1 MESQGLLE
9 QNKTPAAPL
18 ASSAYAKSIGCN
30 FNDGSGSDE
39 GSDKSCQEGVNDV
52 ISEGSLDGLS
62 YWINEGLECLDKG
75 SKDGSLISV
84 KIGLDQAFEDGFED
98 G

>member
-1 MESQGLLE
+1 METQGLLE

-30 FNDGSGSDE
+30 FNDGSDE

-62 YWINEGLECLDKG
+62 YWIDEGLECLDEG

>member
-1 MESQGLLE
+1 METQGLLE

-30 FNDGSGSDE
+30 FNDGSDE

-62 YWINEGLECLDKG
+62 YWIDEGLECLDED
-75 SKDGSLISV
+75 SKDGSPISV
-84 KIGLDQAFEDGFED
+84 KIGLGQAFEDGFED

>member
-18 ASSAYAKSIGCN
+18 ASSAYAKSIGCK
-30 FNDGSGSDE
+30 FNDCSDE
-39 GSDKSCQEGVNDV
+39 DKSRQEGVNDA

-62 YWINEGLECLDKG
+62 NWIDEGLECLDRG
-75 SKDGSLISV
+75 SQDGSSISV
-84 KIGLDQAFEDGFED
+84 KLGLDQAFEDGFED

>member
-18 ASSAYAKSIGCN
+18 ASSAYAKIIGCDS
-30 FNDGSGSDE
+30 NDGSDE
-39 GSDKSCQEGVNDV
+39 GSDKSRQEGVNDA

-62 YWINEGLECLDKG
+62 NWIDEGSE
-75 SKDGSLISV
+75 
-84 KIGLDQAFEDGFED
+84 E
-98 G
+98 

>member
-1 MESQGLLE
+1 METQGLLE

-18 ASSAYAKSIGCN
+18 ASSAYAKSISCN
-30 FNDGSGSDE
+30 FNDGSDE
-39 GSDKSCQEGVNDV
+39 GSDKIRQEGVNDV

-62 YWINEGLECLDKG
+62 YWIDEGLECLNEG
-75 SKDGSLISV
+75 SKDGSLIRV
-84 KIGLDQAFEDGFED
+84 KIGLVQSFEDGFED